1 MKEFRTWREVLIEQL
16 AADWEAAIDYLQV
29 TVEDYQVDGNTR
41 LFMVGLRTFVESQ
54 GGIAEL
60 SKKAGIPSESLSKVL
75 SGDEPPRIDTLGV
88 ILNAFGW
95 RLTIEPLE
103 KAELDIKTQSGESID
118 LNRATEKVASKV
130 AEAPPS

>member
-41 LFMVGLRTFVESQ
+41 LFMMGIRTFVESQ
-54 GGIAEL
+54 GGVAEVAN
-60 SKKAGIPSESLSKVL
+60 KASIPSESLSKVL
-75 SGDEPPRIDTLGV
+75 SGDEPPRIDMLGV

-103 KAELDIKTQSGESID
+103 NAELNIKTQSDERVS

>member
-41 LFMVGLRTFVESQ
+41 LFSVGLQTFIESQ
-54 GGIAEL
+54 GGIAKVA
-60 SKKAGIPSESLSKVL
+60 KKIDIAPESLSKILV
-75 SGDEPPRIDTLGV
+75 SDEPPRIDTLGA

-95 RLTIEPLE
+95 RLTIKPLE
-103 KAELDIKTQSGESID
+103 NAELDIKTQSDESVG
-118 LNRATEKVASKV
+118 LNRPEEKIAAKT
-130 AEAPPS
+130 AEASPS

>member
-41 LFMVGLRTFVESQ
+41 LFMVGLQTFVESQ
-54 GGIAEL
+54 GGIAKVA
-60 SKKAGIPSESLSKVL
+60 KKIGVAPESLSEILVNE
-75 SGDEPPRIDTLGV
+75 DPPQIDTLGA
-88 ILNAFGW
+88 ILKAFGW

-103 KAELDIKTQSGESID
+103 NAELDIKTQSDESVG
-118 LNRATEKVASKV
+118 LNRPAEKIASKV